1 MKHVQ
6 IFENFER
13 NTDLRKEKNYN
24 PIFKPGYIK
33 VAFMDNDPVKQG
45 KEKFPRAYTTDS
57 GFLEK
62 FGEEIGAKMMWD
74 DKHKHGPMYDDPITM
89 YYVVFKTKVGDE
101 LNAIKKAEEF
111 DFVIDA
117 DLYDEKQEVM
127 SSIMTSIK
135 DGVLELVDELTEISD
150 EDCSQR
156 IDELIKKLK
165 ELKEYS
171 A

>member
-1 MKHVQ
+1 MKHVEM
-6 IFENFER
+6 FEKFET
-13 NTDLRKEKNYN
+13 NTDLKKKINYK
-24 PIFKPGYIK
+24 PINKAGYIK
-33 VAFMDNDPVKQG
+33 VAFMDNDPVKQR
-45 KEKFPRAYTTDS
+45 KEKFPRAYTTDT
-57 GFLEK
+57 GFLQK
-62 FGEEIGAKMMWD
+62 FGEEIGAEMMWD
-74 DKHKHGPMYDDPITM
+74 DKSQHGPMYDNPITM

-101 LNAIKKAEEF
+101 INAIEKAEEF

-135 DGVLELVDELTEISD
+135 DEVLELEDELTEISD
-150 EDCSQR
+150 EDCSKR